1 LVDAVRAEAER
12 HTGSRPEGPVRVLT
26 HLRYFGYVMNPVTFY
41 YCFAPDGKHVET
53 ILAEITNTP
62 WNERHTYALGPAPED
77 DTPAGHP
84 HRFAKAFHISPFL
97 DMDHTY
103 EWRFSAPEDRL
114 NVHMENMSGGEK
126 TLDVTLDLER
136 EEITNL
142 RNQCSKLEDIVTAQR
157 IVILQLTENE
167 DRLHQLLDIER
178 RKTLSAELAL
188 QGEALTDIATS
199 EPEGNPF

>member
-1 LVDAVRAEAER
+1 M
-12 HTGSRPEGPVRVLT
+12 PPV
-26 HLRYFGYVMNPVTFY
+26 
-41 YCFAPDGKHVET
+41 KT
-53 ILAEITNTP
+53 IPTQVI
-62 WNERHTYALGPAPED
+62 H
-77 DTPAGHP
+77 
-84 HRFAKAFHISPFL
+84 
-97 DMDHTY
+97 
-103 EWRFSAPEDRL
+103 
-114 NVHMENMSGGEK
+114 
-126 TLDVTLDLER
+126 LER